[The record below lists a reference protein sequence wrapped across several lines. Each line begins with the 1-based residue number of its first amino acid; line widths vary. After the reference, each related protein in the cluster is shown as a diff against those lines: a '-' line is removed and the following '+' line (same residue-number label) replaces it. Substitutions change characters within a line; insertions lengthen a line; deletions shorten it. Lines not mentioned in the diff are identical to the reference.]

1 MLKYA
6 VKGLK
11 ETLLRGVTKTLDDTH
26 IRVLDSRKS
35 GVALE
40 IEVEMIFKSE
50 RGNAM
55 IKLHGPYSQKDK
67 KDNVIMVTK
76 IKRNHEKF
84 VTILAEKV
92 VKPLIDEFV
101 KNESEDV
108 NEEEPDICCVCEKVF
123 KTPAGLKSHIT
134 KIHKKS
140 TKNL

>member
-1 MLKYA
+1 M
-6 VKGLK
+6 
-11 ETLLRGVTKTLDDTH
+11 
-26 IRVLDSRKS
+26 LDSRKS

-92 VKPLIDEFV
+92 VKIFGIA
-101 KNESEDV
+101 SF
-108 NEEEPDICCVCEKVF
+108 EK
-123 KTPAGLKSHIT
+123 T
-134 KIHKKS
+134 
-140 TKNL
+140 